1 MVIWIIGLAG
11 SGKTTVSDI
20 FYKQLKKDK
29 KNTVLLD
36 GDQIR
41 QVFLNDLKHTEQD
54 RRKNAKRIRN
64 LCKMLDL
71 QNINVVCSILSI
83 AEKDRFWC
91 RKNLSEYIEIYI
103 KSDIRQIQERGDRK
117 IYFDYDKG
125 LIRNV
130 VGKDIT
136 FEEPRKSDYI
146 IDNSSTKKMLLKN
159 TNNIIKDLL
168 KKNVI

>member
-11 SGKTTVSDI
+11 SGKTTVSNVL
-20 FYKQLKKDK
+20 YKQLKKYR
-29 KNTVLLD
+29 KNTVLID
-36 GDQIR
+36 GDQVR
-41 QVFLNDLKHTEQD
+41 QVFLNDLNHTKQD
-54 RRKNAKRIRN
+54 RLTNAKRIRN

-71 QNINVVCSILSI
+71 QKINVVCAILSI
-83 AEKDRFWC
+83 AEKDRVWC

-103 KSDIRQIQERGDRK
+103 KSDVKQIQERGDRK

-125 LIRNV
+125 LIKNV

-136 FEEPRKSDYI
+136 FEEPRVADYI
-146 IDNSSTKKMLLKN
+146 ISNNSTKKMFLVN
-159 TNNIIKDLL
+159 TNNVIKELL